1 MKYDEAEK
9 YDFLIS
15 KIRENANKFILAD
28 LAQHG
33 ITNLAPSHGDILAC
47 LYQKERVTMKEI
59 ADAIH
64 RTKPT
69 VTVLVNKL
77 AELGLVRKAQAVEDS
92 RVIYAELTCKG
103 KELQKI
109 FEKISEDLMQ
119 QVFRDMTQ
127 EEIKKLESSLQKI
140 LANLE

>member
-1 MKYDEAEK
+1 MKQRNTI
-9 YDFLIS
+9 FLIS

>member
-1 MKYDEAEK
+1 MMKQRNTI
-9 YDFLIS
+9 FLIS

-77 AELGLVRKAQAVEDS
+77 ADLGLVRKAQAAEDS

>member
-1 MKYDEAEK
+1 MMKQRNTI
-9 YDFLIS
+9 FLIS

-33 ITNLAPSHGDILAC
+33 ITKLAPSHGDILAC

-77 AELGLVRKAQAVEDS
+77 AELGLVRKAQAAEDS
-92 RVIYAELTCKG
+92 RVIYVELTCKG

>member
-1 MKYDEAEK
+1 MMKQRNTI
-9 YDFLIS
+9 FLIS

-33 ITNLAPSHGDILAC
+33 ITKLAPSHGDILAC

>member
-1 MKYDEAEK
+1 M
-9 YDFLIS
+9 IS
-15 KIRENANKFILAD
+15 KIRENANKFILVD

-33 ITNLAPSHGDILAC
+33 IINLAPSHGDILAC

-103 KELQKI
+103 KDLQKI

>member
-1 MKYDEAEK
+1 MMKQRNTI
-9 YDFLIS
+9 FLIS

-77 AELGLVRKAQAVEDS
+77 AELGLVRKAQAAEDS

-140 LANLE
+140 LANNLE

>member
-1 MKYDEAEK
+1 MMKQRNTI
-9 YDFLIS
+9 FLIS

-69 VTVLVNKL
+69 VT
-77 AELGLVRKAQAVEDS
+77 ASCWE
-92 RVIYAELTCKG
+92 
-103 KELQKI
+103 
-109 FEKISEDLMQ
+109 
-119 QVFRDMTQ
+119 
-127 EEIKKLESSLQKI
+127 
-140 LANLE
+140 

>member
-1 MKYDEAEK
+1 MMKQRNTI
-9 YDFLIS
+9 FLIS

-77 AELGLVRKAQAVEDS
+77 AELGLVRKAQAAEDS

>member
-1 MKYDEAEK
+1 MMKQRNTI
-9 YDFLIS
+9 FLIS
-15 KIRENANKFILAD
+15 KIRGNANKFILAD

-77 AELGLVRKAQAVEDS
+77 AELGLVRKAQAAEDS

>member
-1 MKYDEAEK
+1 MMKQRNTI
-9 YDFLIS
+9 FLIS

-77 AELGLVRKAQAVEDS
+77 AELGLVRKTQAAEDS
-92 RVIYAELTCKG
+92 RVIYAEITYKG

-127 EEIKKLESSLQKI
+127 EEIKKLENSLQKI

>member
-1 MKYDEAEK
+1 MKQTK
-9 YDFLIS
+9 TIFLIS

-77 AELGLVRKAQAVEDS
+77 AELGLVRKAQAAEDS

>member
-1 MKYDEAEK
+1 MKQRNTI
-9 YDFLIS
+9 FLIS

-77 AELGLVRKAQAVEDS
+77 AELGLVRKTQAAEDS